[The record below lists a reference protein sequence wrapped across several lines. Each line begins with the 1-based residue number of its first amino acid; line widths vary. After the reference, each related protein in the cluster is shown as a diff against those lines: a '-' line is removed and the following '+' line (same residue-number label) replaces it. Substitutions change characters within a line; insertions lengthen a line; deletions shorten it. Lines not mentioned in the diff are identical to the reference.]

1 MKLTTEQTETHKA
14 IETFTGMNVDSE
26 TILKFVNRPENA
38 LLLQHDDAH
47 IALDNL
53 SSWGI

>member
-38 LLLQHDDAH
+38 LLLQHDAH

>member
-14 IETFTGMNVDSE
+14 IETVTGMNVDSE

-38 LLLQHDDAH
+38 LLLQHDAH